1 LGDGNGSF
9 SQGPS
14 YAINGPPFPILNSS
28 GKTDL
33 VFELNNNLTN
43 TVDNKITRL
52 TGNGDGTFQGIPT
65 LPLSSTFP
73 FAAADLN
80 GDGLTDVLYVDSQNN
95 LVTGLGR
102 GNGTFTVT
110 DSVAGAT
117 GKLLVAADFNADGN
131 SDAAIITPGDGSHY
145 PFSPVVDSMLVLYKG
160 NGDGSFQS
168 SSAPV
173 DLQVVGATSAIT
185 GDFNGDG
192 TTDVVVA
199 YSNAYLDPATSQ
211 GLVFLPGKGDGTF
224 AAAAPLPPQ
233 SFSTSTP
240 LLLAADLNNDHK
252 LDLLWNGS
260 IYLGHGDGTFQQST
274 VPIPGPVLAVGDLNG
289 DSIPD
294 VVIGPSVYAGNGD
307 GTFHSSPVYTA
318 TLPSNTKL
326 TLATIADS
334 NADGNPDILLQYQPT
349 DLAGNTYPGGNT
361 FLAVFLGDS
370 KGNFT
375 ADSNSYYAGNS
386 NNILPGLPGFPPV
399 ASMAVLARLNN
410 QAPQLSKDIALDYL
424 TWTNDGA
431 TALLNQTNPVPGAA
445 QPVPSR
451 TQLAVSAT
459 SVVVNQD
466 LTLTVTVTGIA
477 PTGNVTFRSPG
488 GEGVAALVFEVP
500 ITNGTAS
507 ITTGRPAGTYSFT
520 ASYSGDTNNNA
531 STSNTVTVTVTP
543 APTTTALSTSSSSVN
558 QGQLI
563 TYTATVT
570 ARYNPTGTV
579 TFTSGTTT
587 LGKSSLGF
595 NGGVFTNGVATLPV
609 FATTAGTYNV
619 TASYSGDDNN
629 QPSTS
634 SAVAITVVAPDYTV
648 SASPASA
655 TVTAGQSATT
665 TLTVTPV
672 GGYNGT
678 IKFSC
683 GTLPT
688 GASCAF
694 APASITPANNTPAT
708 TTLTIT
714 TTAIT
719 TASLHNGIS
728 GSLQSIAWA
737 AGLVFLAFSPRRMRG
752 LNSRLMRASLLTFL
766 FAAGLLSLSG
776 CSSTS
781 PKAPVTIPGT
791 PAGVQTIS
799 VTVAD
804 SGTTSHSINFQL
816 TVQ

>member
-1 LGDGNGSF
+1 
-9 SQGPS
+9 
-14 YAINGPPFPILNSS
+14 
-28 GKTDL
+28 
-33 VFELNNNLTN
+33 
-43 TVDNKITRL
+43 
-52 TGNGDGTFQGIPT
+52 
-65 LPLSSTFP
+65 
-73 FAAADLN
+73 
-80 GDGLTDVLYVDSQNN
+80 
-95 LVTGLGR
+95 
-102 GNGTFTVT
+102 
-110 DSVAGAT
+110 
-117 GKLLVAADFNADGN
+117 
-131 SDAAIITPGDGSHY
+131 
-145 PFSPVVDSMLVLYKG
+145 
-160 NGDGSFQS
+160 
-168 SSAPV
+168 
-173 DLQVVGATSAIT
+173 
-185 GDFNGDG
+185 
-192 TTDVVVA
+192 
-199 YSNAYLDPATSQ
+199 
-211 GLVFLPGKGDGTF
+211 
-224 AAAAPLPPQ
+224 
-233 SFSTSTP
+233 
-240 LLLAADLNNDHK
+240 
-252 LDLLWNGS
+252 
-260 IYLGHGDGTFQQST
+260 
-274 VPIPGPVLAVGDLNG
+274 VLAVGDLNG

-318 TLPSNTKL
+318 TLPSYTKL

-500 ITNGTAS
+500 ITNGIAS

-579 TFTSGTTT
+579 TFTSGTIHSA
-587 LGKSSLGF
+587 K
-595 NGGVFTNGVATLPV
+595 A
-609 FATTAGTYNV
+609 
-619 TASYSGDDNN
+619 ASAS
-629 QPSTS
+629 
-634 SAVAITVVAPDYTV
+634 TVV
-648 SASPASA
+648 
-655 TVTAGQSATT
+655 
-665 TLTVTPV
+665 
-672 GGYNGT
+672 
-678 IKFSC
+678 C
-683 GTLPT
+683 LPT
-688 GASCAF
+688 VWQRF
-694 APASITPANNTPAT
+694 R
-708 TTLTIT
+708 
-714 TTAIT
+714 
-719 TASLHNGIS
+719 
-728 GSLQSIAWA
+728 
-737 AGLVFLAFSPRRMRG
+737 FSP
-752 LNSRLMRASLLTFL
+752 LL
-766 FAAGLLSLSG
+766 
-776 CSSTS
+776 
-781 PKAPVTIPGT
+781 PAP
-791 PAGVQTIS
+791 
-799 VTVAD
+799 
-804 SGTTSHSINFQL
+804 TT
-816 TVQ
+816 